1 MKYVMDMK
9 FQSDPAR
16 PLSALVKGTFT
27 WNRPLRRGRRLPGV
41 LAAMGTFFFLFKNFD
56 LLCQRYGG
64 DICAE
69 PLSTVFQVTLIG
81 TRVWCYAAQFNA
93 LPHRSARWLEMPLP
107 VWFSSPKSVYSAE
120 CEESLSSLQNSLPA
134 ALAQPPLPL
143 RSPCS
148 RAQELEQMLL
158 WIKRSC
164 ERKFGQAAPFCRPD
178 PAAAPGC
185 ELSVCI
191 AGDELQSH
199 QQRWRRQK
207 QERFKTG
214 GNHFTR
220 KISAISG
227 RKLWKMLPFP
237 SQNEGKIKLLP
248 VRRAKVAS
256 PSREGFDNGK
266 HLTAGL
272 ELSCSNSCYG
282 LNEYFW

>member
-1 MKYVMDMK
+1 MEG
-9 FQSDPAR
+9 
-16 PLSALVKGTFT
+16 PL
-27 WNRPLRRGRRLPGV
+27 N
-41 LAAMGTFFFLFKNFD
+41 D
-56 LLCQRYGG
+56 
-64 DICAE
+64 
-69 PLSTVFQVTLIG
+69 
-81 TRVWCYAAQFNA
+81 TRVWCYAVQFSE
-93 LPHRSARWLEMPLP
+93 LLRRSATWLEMPLS
-107 VWFSSPKSVYSAE
+107 VCFSSPKSVYSVE
-120 CEESLSSLQNSLPA
+120 CEESPSFLQNLLPVV
-134 ALAQPPLPL
+134 LPPPPPLL
-143 RSPCS
+143 HSPCS
-148 RAQELEQMLL
+148 REQELEQMLL

-191 AGDELQSH
+191 AGDELQNH

-214 GNHFTR
+214 GNHFAR

-256 PSREGFDNGK
+256 PSRESFDNGK

-272 ELSCSNSCYG
+272 ELLSCSNSCYG